1 MSLSIGFFDELKE
14 HGAVEKLQKVYGNY
28 LVSDG
33 SDGKEITL
41 EFNAGSLPDD
51 HEELANRAARLRRNC
66 FAAVFEKYFEAQV
79 NVSLSCTE
87 KLKAFQA
94 SGSQVKRAVIHYRP
108 DETMYVE
115 AKSDRVTGNDFSD

>member
-14 HGAVEKLQKVYGNY
+14 HGAVEKLQKVYGSY

-41 EFNAGSLPDD
+41 EFHASSLPDD
-51 HEELANRAARLRRNC
+51 HDELANRAARLRRNC

-79 NVSLSCTE
+79 NVSLSFQQN
-87 KLKAFQA
+87 KKVLGQWFPSQA
-94 SGSQVKRAVIHYRP
+94 SSYSLQTR
-108 DETMYVE
+108 
-115 AKSDRVTGNDFSD
+115 

>member
-1 MSLSIGFFDELKE
+1 MKFFQLSLSIGFFDELKE
-14 HGAVEKLQKVYGNY
+14 HGAVEKLRKVYGNY

-41 EFNAGSLPDD
+41 EFQANSLPDD

-79 NVSLSCTE
+79 NVSLSLQGD
-87 KLKAFQA
+87 KKFSGKWFA
-94 SGSQVKRAVIHYRP
+94 SKESSNSLQTR
-108 DETMYVE
+108 
-115 AKSDRVTGNDFSD
+115 